1 MEIRKI
7 GISDREYPALLKN
20 IHRAPPELFVNGEIL
35 PADANAVAIVGSRRS
50 TVYGSQQCERLSYE
64 LALKGIT
71 VVSGMAR
78 GIDTAAHKG
87 ALKAGGRTI
96 AVLGS
101 GHGHIYPPENKKL
114 YAEIAKSGAVISEF
128 PHETPPMPFNFPAR
142 NRIISGLSRGVV
154 VVEAARKSGALIT
167 ANFALQ
173 EGREVFAMPGNISSS
188 RSAGT
193 NALIKEG
200 AKLTESADDIM
211 EELEGVL
218 DIKIGREGSAEP
230 RAKNPAATLSAEERA
245 VFGVLT
251 DTPKPI
257 DEISGASRIP
267 VSKISRILI
276 DLEIRRLAKM
286 LPGENFIKV

>member
-7 GISDREYPALLKN
+7 GISDREYPEALKT
-20 IHRAPPELFVNGEIL
+20 IHRAPPKLFVNGEIL
-35 PADANAVAIVGSRRS
+35 PGDANAVAIVGARRS
-50 TVYGSQQCERLSYE
+50 TIYGLQQCERLSYD

-71 VVSGMAR
+71 IVSGMAR

-87 ALKAGGRTI
+87 ALRAGGRTI

-101 GHGHIYPPENKKL
+101 GHGHIYPRENKKL
-114 YAEIAKSGAVISEF
+114 YAEITKNGAVISEF
-128 PHETPPMPFNFPAR
+128 PHETLPMPFNFPAR

-154 VVEAARKSGALIT
+154 VVEAARRSGALIT
-167 ANFALQ
+167 ADFALEQ
-173 EGREVFAMPGNISSS
+173 GREVFAMPGNISSS

-193 NALIKEG
+193 NALIKGG
-200 AKLTESADDIM
+200 AKLTESAGDVL
-211 EELEGVL
+211 EELESVL
-218 DIKIGREGSAEP
+218 DIKIGREESTEV
-230 RAKNPAATLSAEERA
+230 RAKNPAATLSAEEKA

-251 DTPKPI
+251 DMPKPI

-267 VSKISRILI
+267 VSKISRVLI
-276 DLEIRRLAKM
+276 ALEIRRLAKM